1 MVPQDA
7 PHTGHQKL
15 GRVSCCVET
24 SGQGCQRIGVAGHCH
39 CATAIRGQSVSGSAI
54 TTCRRF
60 DCVFGDGVRIAKY
73 FFLGVARKKARQG
86 ARVSGYDCVL
96 SVFYETQHTPLLS
109 VKCCRV
115 STVTRYRRRKNLY
128 RQLLCLLF
136 PAFRPSSLLGF
147 TYSYAGFRRMRFVW
161 FLPFLASLIFARVSG
176 ERGFPLS
183 VSLFALCARG
193 LMVFVVSLAGLTHLY
208 PCFGR

>member
-15 GRVSCCVET
+15 GPGYLAVSKHP
-24 SGQGCQRIGVAGHCH
+24 GQGCQRIGVAGHCH

-136 PAFRPSSLLGF
+136 PAFRPSSLLGLHL
-147 TYSYAGFRRMRFVW
+147 FV
-161 FLPFLASLIFARVSG
+161 
-176 ERGFPLS
+176 RGFQENA
-183 VSLFALCARG
+183 VC
-193 LMVFVVSLAGLTHLY
+193 VVY
-208 PCFGR
+208 PF